1 VEEDVQ
7 NRLSAALGQVGK
19 ERDIIAAYLYGS
31 YACGQA
37 RKDSDIDVA
46 VLLEDAES
54 YSALDLLRLGRELE
68 ARAGLER
75 IDVRLLNDA
84 PLAAR
89 GRILTEGKLLYSGN
103 DSKRVDFEVTSRSLY
118 FDFLPHLEYLRK
130 VFIQRTAER
139 GL

>member
-1 VEEDVQ
+1 MEAGVQ
-7 NRLSAALGQVGK
+7 NRLSAAFGQVAKG
-19 ERDIIAAYLYGS
+19 RGVIAAYLYGS
-31 YACGQA
+31 HVRGDAGA
-37 RKDSDIDVA
+37 GSDIDVA

-54 YSALDLLRLGRELE
+54 HSSLDLLRLGRELE
-68 ARAGLER
+68 AQSGMKN

-103 DSKRVDFEVTSRSLY
+103 DSKRVDFEVTCRSRY

-130 VFIQRTAER
+130 AFIRRTAER